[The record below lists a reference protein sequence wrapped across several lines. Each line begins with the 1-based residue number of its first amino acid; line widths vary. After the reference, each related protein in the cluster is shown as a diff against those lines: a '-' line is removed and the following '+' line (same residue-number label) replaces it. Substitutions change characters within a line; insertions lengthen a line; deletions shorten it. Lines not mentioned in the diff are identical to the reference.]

1 MAYDPTKEQT
11 IVISKAAHTKLSK
24 LAKQDKRT
32 LRAYT
37 DMLIEDTYA
46 QLMTVTNKVT

>member
-11 IVISKAAHTKLSK
+11 IVISKEAHTKLSK
-24 LAKQDKRT
+24 LAKADKRT

-37 DMLIEDTYA
+37 DLLIEQTYTQA
-46 QLMTVTNKVT
+46 TNKVT